1 MMLMKKYVLLLC
13 ALLMSMSLLTGCGGK
28 KEGSNVFISADEDTS
43 DIQSSEAVK
52 GEEKQPLTIYH
63 ISDDEIELRFI
74 SKELT
79 SVTNI
84 NFLAPSDDE
93 NGILNPA
100 VGLKLEHTGNEIHPT
115 MTVYNRTMDIE
126 YTIDEYG
133 GEQALEQMSI
143 SIDEDAFICSI
154 RHENIIAA
162 FEMVEMW
169 VVDNDEPQSFNGV
182 ITEKVSAIVEPV
194 VEGVLPEAFKCCEY
208 DDQYFQPE
216 TDDYIVISYEQP
228 VTLFI
233 PVWYKNRTGIY
244 EYGPYRDENTKNSS
258 AKVTYILSFDNENCV
273 NTKIRV
279 EYKSVEEAMQAG
291 LVYNFCICPVTL
303 GYENEPNDEL
313 ITEEYFEEADQML
326 FERLGDMETDTLDI
340 TYQGHFDKY
349 RYFDFSRREDG
360 LKYVDNIPLCENNS
374 TLAYLPFSSLNH
386 SAGETTM
393 QSITN
398 SNDNYTLTIYNAIE
412 ACERYEGERNIEI
425 SVQTYDNFLRIL
437 ISNPTVPNTG
447 LCITKKNKKAH
458 GFGLKN
464 ITSCVEKN
472 GGQVDIQIRENRFVL
487 DMIVRAFD

>member
-313 ITEEYFEEADQML
+313 ITEEYFEEAKL
-326 FERLGDMETDTLDI
+326 EDMPHLHI
-340 TYQGHFDKY
+340 GFY
-349 RYFDFSRREDG
+349 
-360 LKYVDNIPLCENNS
+360 
-374 TLAYLPFSSLNH
+374 PFPK
-386 SAGETTM
+386 EK
-393 QSITN
+393 IKK
-398 SNDNYTLTIYNAIE
+398 
-412 ACERYEGERNIEI
+412 
-425 SVQTYDNFLRIL
+425 FLE
-437 ISNPTVPNTG
+437 P
-447 LCITKKNKKAH
+447 
-458 GFGLKN
+458 LKN
-464 ITSCVEKN
+464 IYIIEEGYPYLERYLRGIADTKFRLLKFTTIEATFWI
-472 GGQVDIQIRENRFVL
+472 GGKFRTCKYKKVHKK
-487 DMIVRAFD
+487 